1 MKYLF
6 TILSLFLITSYS
18 LAQQNPF
25 YVGHSL
31 VNFDMPT
38 MVNGLALS
46 ASKTTNYGQQI
57 INGSPLQYNYNN
69 ASSAQGTSFFDAF
82 PAGNYNKLIVTEAI
96 PLQNHLTY
104 SNTYVVANN
113 FYTYAKNNNNNNP
126 IKFYIYETWNCINS
140 GIPQPN
146 EPTGC
151 AYDNSQ
157 NSTLLW
163 YPRLQAD
170 FSLWTG
176 IVNYVRTQNPN
187 DSQIWMIPAGQAF
200 YNLTTMINAGS
211 VPGITN
217 VNQLFQDDIHLNNMG
232 NYFIACVMYAC
243 IFEESP
249 QGLTTSLNNQWTVPF
264 TNMPT
269 TAQATIMQQVAWNTL
284 TSLSSWTGIQSLS
297 TSDFNLNKPVISF
310 YVKEDNLSINFK
322 ESKVRNIEIF
332 NQLGQK
338 VLSKNVNDKLV
349 NIEVSS
355 LSKGIYFIKS
365 NQENI
370 GKFIK

>member
-1 MKYLF
+1 
-6 TILSLFLITSYS
+6 
-18 LAQQNPF
+18 
-25 YVGHSL
+25 
-31 VNFDMPT
+31 
-38 MVNGLALS
+38 
-46 ASKTTNYGQQI
+46 
-57 INGSPLQYNYNN
+57 
-69 ASSAQGTSFFDAF
+69 
-82 PAGNYNKLIVTEAI
+82 
-96 PLQNHLTY
+96 
-104 SNTYVVANN
+104 
-113 FYTYAKNNNNNNP
+113 
-126 IKFYIYETWNCINS
+126 
-140 GIPQPN
+140 
-146 EPTGC
+146 
-151 AYDNSQ
+151 
-157 NSTLLW
+157 
-163 YPRLQAD
+163 
-170 FSLWTG
+170 
-176 IVNYVRTQNPN
+176 
-187 DSQIWMIPAGQAF
+187 
-200 YNLTTMINAGS
+200 
-211 VPGITN
+211 
-217 VNQLFQDDIHLNNMG
+217 
-232 NYFIACVMYAC
+232 MYAC

-269 TAQATIMQQVAWNTL
+269 TAQATIMQQVAWNTV

-297 TSDFNLNKPVISF
+297 ISDFNLNKPVISF

>member
-1 MKYLF
+1 MKYLY
-6 TILSLFLITSYS
+6 TILGLFLITNFS
-18 LAQQNPF
+18 LAQQRPF

-31 VNFDMPT
+31 VNFDMPA

-46 ASKTTNYGQQI
+46 ASKTTSYGQQI
-57 INGSPLQYNYNN
+57 INGSPLQYNYDN
-69 ASSAQGTSFFDAF
+69 ASTAQGTSFFNAF
-82 PAGNYNKLIVTEAI
+82 PNGNYNKLIITEAI
-96 PLQNHLTY
+96 PLQNHLSY
-104 SNTYVVANN
+104 SNTNVVANN

-140 GIPQPN
+140 GIPQPTN
-146 EPTGC
+146 TNGC
-151 AYDNSQ
+151 DYDNSQ

-176 IVNYVRTQNPN
+176 IVNYVRTQNPS

-269 TAQATIMQQVAWNTL
+269 TAQATIMQQVAWNTV
-284 TSLSSWTGIQSLS
+284 TTLSSWTGVQTLS
-297 TSDFNLNKPVISF
+297 TFDFNSSKSAISF
-310 YVKEDNLSINFK
+310 YVNDEVLSINFK
-322 ESKVRNIEIF
+322 ENEARNIEVF

-338 VLSKNVNDKLV
+338 VVSKKANDELITI
-349 NIEVSS
+349 NVSS
-355 LSKGIYFIKS
+355 LAKGIYFIKS

-370 GKFIK
+370 GKFIR